1 MATHAHSGLPE
12 SLMVYLPLVLA
23 KLFVCL
29 SSTKYRGPAV
39 IADRVGA
46 AEVWSKVGQLMG
58 VRPLPLML
66 SRAIF
71 LDLSF

>member
-1 MATHAHSGLPE
+1 MATHARSGLPE
-12 SLMVYLPLVLA
+12 SLMVYLPLVLV
-23 KLFVCL
+23 KLFVFL
-29 SSTKYRGPAV
+29 SSTKCRGPAV

-46 AEVWSKVGQLMG
+46 AEVWSRVGQFH
-58 VRPLPLML
+58 PLPLML